1 MRQDLFIQIMEIS
14 SHRSFGA
21 MVLERAFVF
30 SKITS
35 VIHHV
40 KSFSSL
46 PTLSPLSQ
54 SPLASALTLLA
65 FVPSGLFNLVSFM
78 LLWLSLFAPF
88 KVPGPLYL
96 SFACFEV

>member
-14 SHRSFGA
+14 SQRSFGTT
-21 MVLERAFVF
+21 VLERAFVF
-30 SKITS
+30 SQITS
-35 VIHHV
+35 AIHHV

-54 SPLASALTLLA
+54 SPLASALTLPA
-65 FVPSGLFNLVSFM
+65 FVQLGLFNQVSFM
-78 LLWLSLFAPF
+78 LLWLSLSATF
-88 KVPGPLYL
+88 KVPGPLSL